1 MVNIDN
7 LNKIH
12 NSSSKN
18 VVISNTNMNENI
30 KRKISYLR
38 HVVQRTIVNIQR
50 FKVNDIINTNE
61 LKVCLN
67 LLHKS
72 FVSIDNLEKTLLSE
86 YSSNTIISSL
96 QKISSDISRIFR
108 SYGTESLRDILSI
121 CLGADYV
128 DNLNKTTDELF
139 TEKLGLLLKYAHPF
153 NYRIYTWK
161 SDPNDKYITKNK
173 IVEDEMIVQSAD
185 SCECFDLSRTSR
197 NYHIKVYGVKIAFR
211 DNKQKK
217 TMVVSAIIDD
227 VMLECI
233 ESTYITSRI
242 IKIKEQ
248 CPSNKDNDIF
258 FRFIKSIVIKDLI
271 VYNDE
276 EILHRFIGYKN
287 QIILIKKKP
296 ISQVI
301 KEFIGSHLFQQRT
314 TLLQILLKAN
324 EPEYQY
330 LAYLLYDLLTSDSNG
345 SVDTHDQTLLFD
357 SLPWNIKQYF
367 RDAMIQTIN
376 YTNNLT
382 NRDNAKIPLEQQICL
397 MKASDSVKEKAMLK
411 LKEVKAKSEDS
422 GSKARQYLEGL
433 LKIPFG
439 VYRDEPILGVMNN
452 STTKFN
458 ELVKSICDSGF
469 PLSCFP
475 IKDNYNSL
483 EMRKYCDTLE
493 SNYINEAN
501 DVFSKKII
509 YKLVNQKRDVLISH
523 ICKINSFIKSSSI
536 KYPRICHSGKKR
548 EYMQNSIK
556 EFVDTYKDS
565 PEVINSIANT
575 CSINNSNCNIIPL
588 IDKTLSEIR
597 ANSES
602 IYSYIEDVNNVLDNA
617 VHGHTKAKRQVER
630 IIGQWMN
637 GEKSGYCF
645 GFEGPPGVGKT
656 SLAMKGIA
664 KCLKDNDNCSRPFAF
679 IAVGGSANG
688 STLDGHNYTYVG
700 STWGKIVDILIDTKC
715 MNPIIFIDELDKVS
729 RTEHGREIIGILTH
743 LIDSTQNDTFQDKY
757 FAGIDIDLSKALF
770 IFSYNDVNSIDR
782 VLLDRIHRV
791 KFDALS
797 MLDKLTIT
805 RKYLFKE
812 IYSKM
817 GLTDVIDI
825 SDEVIEFIIEQYT
838 QEPGVRKL
846 KELLFEIVGEINIDI
861 LKRTDDYS
869 IPILVTKEDIKSKY
883 LKDRYEVKPKEI
895 HSNSHVGLISG
906 LWANAL
912 GQGGVLPIE
921 ASYYPCGSM
930 FDLKLTG
937 MQGDV
942 MKESMMMAKTL
953 AWKLATQNY
962 KKNTTDWIKKVA
974 STKLQ
979 GIHIHVPEGAT
990 PKDGPSAGTAIT
1002 VVMYSL
1008 FTNKRIK
1015 HDIAIT
1021 GEMSLQ
1027 GRVTAIGGLPLKILG
1042 GIRAG
1047 VKTFIFPSEN
1057 KNDFDDFIEKYKHKP
1072 EINNI
1077 EFLQVDTIEEVLN
1090 VVFESD

>member
-7 LNKIH
+7 RNKIKI
-12 NSSSKN
+12 SSSKN
-18 VVISNTNMNENI
+18 VVISSTNMGDNI
-30 KRKISYLR
+30 KRKINYLR
-38 HVVQRTIVNIQR
+38 HVVQRTIVNIQH
-50 FKVNDIINTNE
+50 FKANNIISSNN

-72 FVSIDNLEKTLLSE
+72 FVSIDTIEKKLQSE

-96 QKISSDISRIFR
+96 QKISSDISSIFR
-108 SYGTESLRDILSI
+108 SYGTESLRDLLSI

-128 DNLNKTTDELF
+128 DNLNKCSDELF
-139 TEKLGLLLKYAHPF
+139 SEKLGLLLKYAHPI
-153 NYRIYTWK
+153 NYKIYQWK
-161 SDPNDKYITKNK
+161 TDQNDNYIKKNK
-173 IVEDEMIVQSAD
+173 IVDDEMIVQSAD
-185 SCECFDLSRTSR
+185 SCECFDLARTSN
-197 NYHIKVYGVKIAFR
+197 NYRIKVYGIKISFH
-211 DNKQKK
+211 DTINKK
-217 TMVVSAIIDD
+217 TMIVSAVIDD

-233 ESTYITSRI
+233 ESSYITSRMI
-242 IKIKEQ
+242 TIQEK
-248 CPSNKDNDIF
+248 CPSNKDTDCYL
-258 FRFIKSIVIKDLI
+258 RFIKSLVIKDLV

-276 EILHRFIGYKN
+276 ELLHRFIGYKN
-287 QIILIKKKP
+287 QVLLIKKKP

-301 KEFIGSHLFQQRT
+301 TEFIGSELFQQRT
-314 TLLQILLKAN
+314 TLLQVLLKAN

-330 LAYLLYDLLTSDSNG
+330 LAYLLYDLLTSDTNG
-345 SVDTHDQTLLFD
+345 SVDTYEQTILFD

-367 RDAMIQTIN
+367 RDAMKQTIK

-382 NRDNAKIPLEQQICL
+382 NMDNAKIPLEQQICL

-439 VYRDEPILGVMNN
+439 VYRDEPILGVMNH
-452 STTKFN
+452 SITKFN

-475 IKDNYNSL
+475 IKNNYNSL

-493 SNYINEAN
+493 NNYMNEAN
-501 DVFSKKII
+501 EVFSKKII
-509 YKLVNQKRDVLISH
+509 NNIVNQKRDILISH

-548 EYMQNSIK
+548 AYMQKSILDFFDK
-556 EFVDTYKDS
+556 
-565 PEVINSIANT
+565 
-575 CSINNSNCNIIPL
+575 NNSSNIIKTVSKMCNIDNSQCDIIPL
-588 IDKTLSEIR
+588 INNTLSEIHT
-597 ANSES
+597 NSNS
-602 IYSYIEDVNNVLDNA
+602 IYSYIEDVNKVLDSA

-656 SLAMKGIA
+656 SLAKKGIA

-679 IAVGGSANG
+679 IAVGGSSNG

-700 STWGKIVDILIDTKC
+700 STWGKIVDILIETKC

-729 RTEHGREIIGILTH
+729 RTEHGKEIIGILTH
-743 LIDSTQNDTFQDKY
+743 LIDPTQNDTFQDKY
-757 FAGIDIDLSKALF
+757 FTGIDIDLSKALF
-770 IFSYNDVNSIDR
+770 IFSYNDVDAIDR
-782 VLLDRIHRV
+782 ILLDRIHRV

-797 MLDKLTIT
+797 MKDKLIIT
-805 RKYLFKE
+805 RNYLFKE

-817 GLTDVIDI
+817 GLNDVIDI
-825 SDEVIEFIIEQYT
+825 SDEVIQFIIEQYT

-861 LKRTDDYS
+861 LKKTNEFS
-869 IPILVTKEDIKSKY
+869 IPIVVTKDDIKSKY
-883 LKDRYEVKPKEI
+883 LKDRHEVKPKEI
-895 HSNSHVGLISG
+895 HSNSQIGLISG
-906 LWANAL
+906 LWANSL

-921 ASYYPCGSM
+921 ASYYPCGTM

-953 AWKLATQNY
+953 AWRLATNKY
-962 KKNTTDWIKKVA
+962 KKLTKDWIKNSE

-1002 VVMYSL
+1002 VAMYSL

-1015 HDIAIT
+1015 HDVAIT

-1057 KNDFDDFIEKYKHKP
+1057 KKDFEDFLEKYKNKP
-1072 EINNI
+1072 EIKNI
-1077 EFLQVDTIEEVLN
+1077 VFLQVDTIEDVLN

>member
-7 LNKIH
+7 RNKIKF
-12 NSSSKN
+12 SSSKN
-18 VVISNTNMNENI
+18 VVISSTNMGDNF
-30 KRKISYLR
+30 KRKINYLR
-38 HVVQRTIVNIQR
+38 HVVQRTIVNIQH
-50 FKVNDIINTNE
+50 FKANNIISSNN

-72 FVSIDNLEKTLLSE
+72 FVSIDTIEKKLQSE

-96 QKISSDISRIFR
+96 QKISSDISSIFR
-108 SYGTESLRDILSI
+108 SYGTESLRDLLSI

-128 DNLNKTTDELF
+128 DNLNKCSDELF
-139 TEKLGLLLKYAHPF
+139 SEKLGLLLKYAHPI
-153 NYRIYTWK
+153 NYKIYQWK
-161 SDPNDKYITKNK
+161 TDQNDNYIKKNK
-173 IVEDEMIVQSAD
+173 IVDDEMIVQSAD
-185 SCECFDLSRTSR
+185 SCECFDLARTSN
-197 NYHIKVYGVKIAFR
+197 NYRIKVYGIKISFH
-211 DNKQKK
+211 DTINKK
-217 TMVVSAIIDD
+217 TMIVSAVIDD

-233 ESTYITSRI
+233 ESSYITSRMI
-242 IKIKEQ
+242 TIQEK
-248 CPSNKDNDIF
+248 CPSNKDTDCYL
-258 FRFIKSIVIKDLI
+258 RFIKSLVIKDLV

-276 EILHRFIGYKN
+276 ELLHRFIGYKN
-287 QIILIKKKP
+287 QVLLIKKKP

-301 KEFIGSHLFQQRT
+301 TEFIGCELFQQRT
-314 TLLQILLKAN
+314 TLLQVLLKAN

-330 LAYLLYDLLTSDSNG
+330 LAYLLYDLLTSDTNG
-345 SVDTHDQTLLFD
+345 SVDTYEQTILFD

-367 RDAMIQTIN
+367 RDAMKQTIK

-382 NRDNAKIPLEQQICL
+382 NMDNAKIPLEQQICL

-439 VYRDEPILGVMNN
+439 VYRDEPILGVMNH
-452 STTKFN
+452 SITKFN

-475 IKDNYNSL
+475 IKNNYNSL

-493 SNYINEAN
+493 NNYMNEAN
-501 DVFSKKII
+501 EVFSKKII
-509 YKLVNQKRDVLISH
+509 NNIVNQKRNILISH

-548 EYMQNSIK
+548 AYMQKSILDFFDK
-556 EFVDTYKDS
+556 
-565 PEVINSIANT
+565 
-575 CSINNSNCNIIPL
+575 NNSSNIIKTVSKMCNIDNSQCDIIPL
-588 IDKTLSEIR
+588 INNTLSEIHT
-597 ANSES
+597 NSNS
-602 IYSYIEDVNNVLDNA
+602 IYSYIEDVNKVLDSA

-656 SLAMKGIA
+656 SLAKKGIA

-679 IAVGGSANG
+679 IAVGGSSNG

-700 STWGKIVDILIDTKC
+700 STWGKIVDILIETKC

-729 RTEHGREIIGILTH
+729 RTEHGKEIIGILTH
-743 LIDSTQNDTFQDKY
+743 LIDPTQNDTFQDKY
-757 FAGIDIDLSKALF
+757 FTGIDIDLSKALF
-770 IFSYNDVNSIDR
+770 IFSYNDVDAIDR
-782 VLLDRIHRV
+782 ILLDRIHRV

-797 MLDKLTIT
+797 MKDKLIIT
-805 RKYLFKE
+805 RNYLFKE

-817 GLTDVIDI
+817 GLNDVIDI
-825 SDEVIEFIIEQYT
+825 SDEVIQFIIEQYT

-861 LKRTDDYS
+861 LKKTNEFS
-869 IPILVTKEDIKSKY
+869 IPIVVTKDDIKSKY
-883 LKDRYEVKPKEI
+883 LKDRHEVKPKEI
-895 HSNSHVGLISG
+895 HSNSQIGLISG
-906 LWANAL
+906 LWANSL

-921 ASYYPCGSM
+921 ASYYPCGTM

-953 AWKLATQNY
+953 AWRLATNKY
-962 KKNTTDWIKKVA
+962 KKLTKDWIKNSE

-1002 VVMYSL
+1002 VAMYSL

-1015 HDIAIT
+1015 HDVAIT

-1057 KNDFDDFIEKYKHKP
+1057 KKDFEDFLEKYKNKP
-1072 EINNI
+1072 EIKNI
-1077 EFLQVDTIEEVLN
+1077 EFLQVDTIEDVLN